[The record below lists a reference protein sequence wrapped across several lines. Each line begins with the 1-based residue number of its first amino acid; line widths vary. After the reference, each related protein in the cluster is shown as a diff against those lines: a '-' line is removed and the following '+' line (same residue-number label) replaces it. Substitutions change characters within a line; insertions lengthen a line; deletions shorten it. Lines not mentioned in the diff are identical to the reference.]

1 MKAKDHI
8 KVGSAAF
15 HPGRFVYTRRL
26 LSEPRWVL
34 GFIWALQKLEESD
47 RRAQHTMDQLQREQR
62 YLRRRLEQLGVER
75 TRTDSTG
82 SNLSSEKSD
91 SDQGGLSERMRGGR
105 GGGWTL
111 RSACS
116 HRDICCIWQQRRTCW
131 WGDGGHVPRTNTG
144 V

>member
-105 GGGWTL
+105 GRGGGVDASL
-111 RSACS
+111 RLQPPGHLLHLAAEADLLVGRRGTCS
-116 HRDICCIWQQRRTCW
+116 K
-131 WGDGGHVPRTNTG
+131 N
-144 V
+144 